1 MEVKQINQLMVAMG
15 RYGVKRVRIKRE
27 GVEVEIERE
36 ETGPSLSQ
44 IQELLQEE
52 NPLRTDFEKHKA
64 LGPVRSDSSIATT
77 KKVIADDILNERDD
91 DVSIFITSPMV
102 GTVYTSPS
110 PTEPAFI
117 KIGDK
122 IDKNTVVCIVE
133 AMKVMNEV
141 KAGVTGIVQEI
152 LVDIA
157 QPVEFGTKL
166 VRITPN

>member
-27 GVEVEIERE
+27 DVEVEIERE
-36 ETGPSLSQ
+36 ETGSSLSQ
-44 IQELLQEE
+44 VQELLHEE

-64 LGPVRSDSSIATT
+64 LGPVRSDSSIATA
-77 KKVIADDILNERDD
+77 KKEIRENALNERDD
-91 DVSIFITSPMV
+91 VAAVFITSPMV
-102 GTVYTSPS
+102 GTVYLSPS
-110 PTEPAFI
+110 PTEAHFI
-117 KIGDK
+117 KVGDK
-122 IDKNTVVCIVE
+122 VDKNTVVCIVE

-141 KAGVTGIVQEI
+141 KAGVTGVVQEI

-166 VRITPN
+166 IRITPN